1 MVPKSRTDCDP
12 IPDQGVTRCPS
23 ATGFQKVFD
32 GIRTSSRHGRHE
44 KNLGSRSRSARPRR
58 RALTPS
64 TYVTWFTLS
73 GNQPALPAGSYTGIQ
88 ATELLNTLVSGPY
101 LWIAFG
107 SILVCVAA
115 AIAIAGIGERTRHFG
130 TFGIIVLLLYAALLY
145 IAAYQYNQQA
155 PAGDAAISIG
165 YGLIVAVVACVLIEA
180 GARLPSAVPTRP
192 RVPAMAAGREK
203 A

>member
-58 RALTPS
+58 RALTREPLREPRAS
-64 TYVTWFTLS
+64 VDVRHVVHPFGEPTR
-73 GNQPALPAGSYTGIQ
+73 AARGIVHRHQ

-155 PAGDAAISIG
+155 AAGDAAISIG
-165 YGLIVAVVACVLIEA
+165 YGLIVAV
-180 GARLPSAVPTRP
+180 G
-192 RVPAMAAGREK
+192 
-203 A
+203 